1 VLASLSLVLVLL
13 LWIEDLDKPLR
24 VDEWAKIEIIHKGY
38 APINVLY
45 GQIWKSVWPLRISSL
60 IKSIRVVLYAVAVWL
75 LRIAFPRLIIAVL
88 IVLGVL
94 EGDFL
99 IVWRDLVV
107 LVVVLIAVYAVWDL
121 HRSVSVVDD
130 LENTGDSGGGD
141 WFG

>member
-1 VLASLSLVLVLL
+1 
-13 LWIEDLDKPLR
+13 
-24 VDEWAKIEIIHKGY
+24 
-38 APINVLY
+38 
-45 GQIWKSVWPLRISSL
+45 
-60 IKSIRVVLYAVAVWL
+60 
-75 LRIAFPRLIIAVL
+75 VL